1 MAIKKYTALI
11 GFLCLLASGSY
22 AQIGTSYDVQDSSL
36 ITRKRLPQHNE
47 FMNNAYPFP
56 AKPRN
61 QWEVGIKGGLFNI
74 FGDVPTVF
82 PTFGGGLH
90 VRKALGYMFSLRAE
104 FMYGVGKGLSWK
116 GRGSGINRAWR
127 GEGYGVAPFDIVFD
141 NYRTVMKDLNL
152 QAIISFN
159 NIRFHQAKSN
169 WNAYGIVG
177 LGASW
182 YKTNI
187 NALNDAGNPYDFST
201 ITVLNVY
208 KERKETKNQLKDLMD
223 DSYETAAE
231 TDGDARPKL
240 GNNTLGGNFH
250 FGAGLAFRVSPRVNI
265 AIEDRF
271 TVTKNDLLDGQRWQ
285 ATRTG
290 NPASPFGSVLTPD
303 YDTYNYFTV
312 GANFNLGGKSTE
324 PLYWMNPLDYAY
336 NEINA
341 PKHMKLPKPILDDA
355 DGDGV
360 TDQFDLEPN
369 TPANAPVDSH
379 GVSKDTDG
387 DGVPDFKD
395 KELIT
400 PTQCQPVDADG
411 IGKCPEPACCKE
423 LREGGFIGGT
433 QNQCNIGDL
442 PSISFTGR
450 TVSLN
455 NDSKAV
461 LASVAEKIRTNP
473 NCRIA
478 VIGYGES
485 SKSAQQLSWDRVNAV
500 INYLVEQEGISADRF
515 IFKYGEGGGDPNT
528 VDLRDGSAEDG
539 PNAVPAPH
547 PNLRKRN

>member
-36 ITRKRLPQHNE
+36 VTRKRLPQHNE

-61 QWEVGIKGGLFNI
+61 QWEIGIKGGLFNI
-74 FGDVPTVF
+74 FGDVPTTF

-104 FMYGVGKGLSWK
+104 FMYGVGKGLNWK
-116 GRGSGINRAWR
+116 GRGSGINKAWQD
-127 GEGYGVAPFDIVFD
+127 EGYGVAPFGTVFD

-169 WNAYGIVG
+169 WNAYGIIG

-182 YKTNI
+182 YKTKI
-187 NALNDAGNPYDFST
+187 NALNDAGNPYDFSS
-201 ITVLNVY
+201 ITVRNIY
-208 KERKETKNQLKDLMD
+208 KERKETRKQLKDLMD
-223 DSYETAAE
+223 DSYETDAE

-240 GNNTLGGNFH
+240 GGNTLGGNFH
-250 FGAGLAFRVSPRVNI
+250 FGAGMAFRLSPRVNI

-285 ATRTG
+285 AARTG
-290 NPASPFGSVLTPD
+290 NPASPFGSILTPD

-336 NEINA
+336 NELNA

-423 LREGGFIGGT
+423 IRESGIMMGT
-433 QNQCNIGDL
+433 QSQCSIGDL
-442 PSISFTGR
+442 PSISFSGR
-450 TVSLN
+450 TVTLN

-485 SKSAQQLSWDRVNAV
+485 SKSAQQLSWDRVNSV

-528 VDLRDGSAEDG
+528 VDLRDGTTDEG

-547 PNLRKRN
+547 PNLRRRN

>member
-104 FMYGVGKGLSWK
+104 FMYGVGKGLNWK
-116 GRGSGINRAWR
+116 GRGSGINSAWR
-127 GEGYGVAPFDIVFD
+127 GEGYGVAPLGIVFD

-187 NALNDAGNPYDFST
+187 NALDDGGNPYNFSS
-201 ITVLNVY
+201 ITVQSVY

-223 DSYETAAE
+223 DSYETPAE

-240 GNNTLGGNFH
+240 GGNTLGGNFH

-285 ATRTG
+285 AARTG
-290 NPASPFGSVLTPD
+290 NPETPFGSILTPD

-423 LREGGFIGGT
+423 LREGGFVGGT
-433 QNQCNIGDL
+433 QNQCAIGDL